1 MLSSY
6 GGGHKKSEITFHW
19 IVVLTPLCYISSEFF
34 YSIYFIFNFYCYTV
48 HVVELLNYY
57 TSHCTYTKYNVTKY
71 RMHIRSRAF
80 FAT

>member
-34 YSIYFIFNFYCYTV
+34 ILFILFLIFIVTPCMLSSYSIITPA
-48 HVVELLNYY
+48 
-57 TSHCTYTKYNVTKY
+57 TA
-71 RMHIRSRAF
+71 HIQNI
-80 FAT
+80 T